1 MKKFEFNILDLS
13 VVDKNYLTRVN
24 RTSLFF

>member
-13 VVDKNYLTRVN
+13 VVDKNYLARVN

>member
-13 VVDKNYLTRVN
+13 VVDKNILTRVT

>member
-13 VVDKNYLTRVN
+13 VVDKNILSRVE

>member
-13 VVDKNYLTRVN
+13 VVDKNYLTRVT

>member
-13 VVDKNYLTRVN
+13 VVDKNILTRVN
-24 RTSLFF
+24 WTSLFF